1 MNYESS
7 QLSIF
12 DLEPVEPVNNNP
24 FAEIIARVENGL
36 KQKGRPFGWV
46 SRNVDTSEK
55 ARIFCPHGGHHNRSS
70 CPHYEGFWLS
80 GGIGSVQCALSK
92 ELLPGII
99 WNEVCKCNGGES
111 CPLKGGK

>member
-12 DLEPVEPVNNNP
+12 DLEPVEPANNDP

-46 SRNVDTSEK
+46 SKIVDTSEK
-55 ARIFCPHGGHHNRSS
+55 YSIYCPHGGHHNRSS

-80 GGIGSVQCALSK
+80 GCIGSVQCALSK
-92 ELLPGII
+92 ELLPGIV